1 MAIMRSGNPALSDK
15 TFLDLGSGTVVR
27 SDSGAMTLNGTV
39 HKTGFLLLLTVLTAA
54 FSWSQAFGAGGEVSP
69 AITAY
74 VWGGAIGGFIVAL
87 ITIFKK
93 EWSPVTAPLY
103 ALLEGFFLGTVSAL
117 FNQLYPGIAAQAVLA
132 TFGTLAALLM
142 AYRSGLIKATE
153 NFKLGVVAA
162 TGGIALMYLAQ
173 LGMNLF
179 GFQGMSF
186 INGNSALGIGFSAVV
201 VVIAALNLV
210 LDFDFIEKGVERGA
224 PKYME
229 WYAAFGLLV
238 TLVWLYLEI
247 LRLLSKLQSRN

>member
-1 MAIMRSGNPALSDK
+1 MRSGNPALSEN

-27 SDSGAMTLNGTV
+27 GSADAMSLNGTV
-39 HKTGFLLLLTVLTAA
+39 NKTALLLVITLVGAL
-54 FSWSQAFGAGGEVSP
+54 FSWSQFSTAMAAGNPGAIMP
-69 AITAY
+69 F

-87 ITIFKK
+87 VTIFKK
-93 EWSPVTAPLY
+93 QWAAYTAPLY
-103 ALLEGFFLGTVSAL
+103 AALEGLFLGAVSGMFEL
-117 FNQLYPGIAAQAVLA
+117 RFPGIVMQAVGL

-142 AYRSGLIKATE
+142 AYRSGLIKPTE
-153 NFKLGVVAA
+153 NFKLGIVAA
-162 TGGIALMYLAQ
+162 TGGIALLYLVQ
-173 LGMNLF
+173 MGLQF
-179 GFQGMSF
+179 FHFKGMSF
-186 INGNSALGIGFSAVV
+186 IHDSSLLGIAFSGFV

-210 LDFDFIEKGVERGA
+210 LDFDFIEQGVEQGA